1 MFRPDP
7 EFSYLMPVHFGGG
20 KFNPGFMI
28 TQKATGLVI
37 SYETD
42 RAMLEN
48 YVPDVFELLESRV
61 TVAYNMFTRINWM
74 HGGSYNLVDVSVPVR
89 FCGKKDTLTGSYPL
103 VTWENRTAPIL
114 GGREQTGIPKIFCSI
129 EDLRVQHP
137 ACHGAASSQGSTFL
151 NIDFEETGQV
161 TGPDL
166 DAARAQQKSINT
178 IGWRYIPKVGKPG
191 ADLSQFILYPQGVD
205 IDTAFTGTGSLE
217 WIEQTPMQYGYQ
229 FWVANQ
235 IAALPVKKITNAILF
250 HGSARLHANGARV
263 LE

>member
-7 EFSYLMPVHFGGG
+7 ESSYLMPVHFGGG
-20 KFNPGFMI
+20 KFDPCFMI

-42 RAMLEN
+42 RKLLEN
-48 YVPDVFELLESRV
+48 YVPDVFELLEPRV
-61 TVAYNMFTRINWM
+61 NVAYNMFTEINWM
-74 HGGSYNLVDVSVPVR
+74 YGGSYNLVDVSVPVR
-89 FCGKKDTLTGSYPL
+89 FLGKKDTLSGAYPL
-103 VTWENRTAPIL
+103 VTWENRTAPIQ
-114 GGREQTGIPKIFCSI
+114 GGREQTGIPKIFCDI

-137 ACHGAASSQGSTFL
+137 ACHGSASSGGSTFL
-151 NIDFEETGQV
+151 YMDFEQTGQV
-161 TGPDL
+161 TGKDL
-166 DAARAQQKSINT
+166 DAVRSLQKAINT

-191 ADLSQFILYPQGVD
+191 ADLSQFILYPQGVE
-205 IDTAFTGTGSLE
+205 IDTAFTGKGSLK
-217 WIEQTPMQYGYQ
+217 WIEQTPMQYGFQ
-229 FWVANQ
+229 FWVPNQ